1 MLGLIVYYKI
11 DWVSNFDELPYQWRR
26 AAGRVHTACFIAYSM
41 MIGYLATSFKRPE
54 LIPVLLVTILLGLH
68 FIGLDHNMRHVDP
81 ESYDKGTRYWF
92 TLGLIAGWAIGILT
106 SLSDTAV
113 ALWNSILAGGILILV
128 IKEEL
133 PGDVEASYLPFA
145 LGTIGSGTAI
155 ILVKS
160 FPLSIE

>member
-1 MLGLIVYYKI
+1 
-11 DWVSNFDELPYQWRR
+11 
-26 AAGRVHTACFIAYSM
+26 
-41 MIGYLATSFKRPE
+41 
-54 LIPVLLVTILLGLH
+54 
-68 FIGLDHNMRHVDP
+68 MRHVDP
-81 ESYDKGTRYWF
+81 ESYDKETRYWF

-133 PGDVEASYLPFA
+133 PGDVKASYLPFD
-145 LGTIGSGTAI
+145 LDTIGSGTAI